1 MLADELLH
9 TVGDSVGILGEGIS
23 DGAKFAVVE
32 VEKDWRLDAEF
43 SASADGFGAT
53 RSGEGFTGR
62 NFGEVGGSFFA
73 FGGNGEIDADA
84 FPAKSRCGQGSRLSD
99 GVGNRAILS
108 RPAWLLLL

>member
-1 MLADELLH
+1 MIRMAIAAVGTPSDDDLRVMLADDLLH
-9 TVGDSVGILGEGIS
+9 TVGDSVDILGEGIS

-84 FPAKSRCGQGSRLSD
+84 FVRVVRES
-99 GVGNRAILS
+99 
-108 RPAWLLLL
+108 